1 MTLKAPLR
9 CTSRTGSSSSG
20 VMLWNALS
28 RRMPALEMTMST
40 RPNASSAVATIAWPP
55 SGVATES
62 ALATAVPPRSSTSL
76 TVRSA
81 GPAEAPVPSLAP
93 PRSLTT
99 TLAPREASSRA
110 CSRPRPPPAPVTI
123 ATLSSK
129 RMSPI
134 TSPPNAS
141 MAQALLGG
149 RGGSELPPHGSGT
162 AACQAVRDM
171 GPLQGTKVVELAGI
185 GPGPFCAMLL
195 ADLGA
200 EVLAVDRPEAERP
213 GWPALFGRGRQ
224 RVAVDLKH
232 PDGPGLV
239 LDLVAGA
246 GALVEGFRPGVAE
259 RLGIGPEACL
269 ARNPRL
275 VYGRVTGWGQD
286 GPLAG
291 AAGHDI
297 DYIALA
303 GALHPIGPA
312 AGPPVPP
319 LNLLGDFGGGG
330 MLLALGVVAALLEA
344 ARSGQGQ
351 VVDAA
356 MADGAALLTTQLHEL
371 LAAGLW
377 TDRRGANLLDGAAPF
392 YTVYETA
399 DGRHLAVGALEPQF
413 WAELLERVGLA
424 TEALPGQHDR
434 AGWPLLRGR
443 LAAVFR
449 TRTREEW
456 CRLLEGTD
464 ACVAPVLSLLE
475 APAHPHNRAR
485 ATFVDVGGSLQ
496 PAPAPRFSRTPCATP
511 EPPPAP
517 GKDDARALAAWGLD
531 PEKLARL
538 H

>member
-1 MTLKAPLR
+1 
-9 CTSRTGSSSSG
+9 
-20 VMLWNALS
+20 
-28 RRMPALEMTMST
+28 
-40 RPNASSAVATIAWPP
+40 
-55 SGVATES
+55 
-62 ALATAVPPRSSTSL
+62 
-76 TVRSA
+76 
-81 GPAEAPVPSLAP
+81 
-93 PRSLTT
+93 
-99 TLAPREASSRA
+99 
-110 CSRPRPPPAPVTI
+110 
-123 ATLSSK
+123 
-129 RMSPI
+129 
-134 TSPPNAS
+134 
-141 MAQALLGG
+141 
-149 RGGSELPPHGSGT
+149 
-162 AACQAVRDM
+162 M
-171 GPLQGTKVVELAGI
+171 GPLQGVRVVELASI

-200 EVLAVDRPEAERP
+200 EVLAVDRPASEGP
-213 GWPALFGRGRQ
+213 GWPALFGRGRR

-232 PDGPGLV
+232 PDGPGVV

-246 GALVEGFRPGVAE
+246 DALVEGFRPGVAE

-312 AGPPVPP
+312 DGPPAPP

-344 ARSGQGQ
+344 GRSGRGQ
-351 VVDAA
+351 MVDAA
-356 MADGAALLTTQLHEL
+356 MVDGAALLTTQLHEL

-377 TDRRGANLLDGAAPF
+377 TDRRATNLLDGAAPF

-399 DGRHLAVGALEPQF
+399 DARHLAVGALEPQF
-413 WAELLERVGLA
+413 WAELLERIGLPA
-424 TEALPGQHDR
+424 DDLPAQLDR
-434 AGWPLLRGR
+434 DAWPLVRER

-449 TRTREEW
+449 TRTRDEW

-475 APAHPHNRAR
+475 APSHPHNPAR
-485 ATFVDVGGSLQ
+485 TTFVEVGNVTQ
-496 PAPAPRFSRTPCATP
+496 PAPAPRFSRTPCAHP
-511 EPPPAP
+511 DPGGPASHELLATW
-517 GKDDARALAAWGLD
+517 GLSEERIARLRASGALA
-531 PEKLARL
+531 
-538 H
+538 